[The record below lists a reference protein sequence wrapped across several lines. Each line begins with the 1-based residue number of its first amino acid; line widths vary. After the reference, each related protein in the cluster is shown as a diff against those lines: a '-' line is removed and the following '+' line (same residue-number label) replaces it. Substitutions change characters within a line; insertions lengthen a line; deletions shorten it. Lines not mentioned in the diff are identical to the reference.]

1 MVRRGPDPL
10 VEPGVELRV
19 ADSVA
24 GRDAGAH
31 LDDHLVQVVKV
42 PTIRPGGGP
51 AGEHALQGGANLLDL
66 EGFPVRDQANAST
79 AVALEHDEPL
89 LVEPDQGGPDG
100 GAPGSGLG
108 RDGRLDQAL
117 VGLETALD

>member
-42 PTIRPGGGP
+42 PTVRAGGGP
-51 AGEHALQGGANLLDL
+51 AGEQALQGGANLLDL
-66 EGFPVRDQANAST
+66 EGFPVRDKANART

-89 LVEPDQGGPDG
+89 LVEPDQRGSDG
-100 GAPGSGLG
+100 GASG
-108 RDGRLDQAL
+108 A
-117 VGLETALD
+117 GLSGH